1 MDIGVSTPPQK
12 HPPPLSC
19 QAPLFRQ
26 SPPYLLVFQD
36 PPPPCECRSSL
47 VSSVTWLTTLISSLS
62 SPKINQISAFNQL
75 CECQNIGLLRSLGH
89 MIKQLGYVV
98 IFLTFLYSAKQ
109 MSGFCMKHN
118 IGLKWV
124 NQIGYDGSS
133 GFQSFLN
140 KT

>member
-1 MDIGVSTPPQK
+1 MR
-12 HPPPLSC
+12 SC
-19 QAPLFRQ
+19 QAPLLGWR
-26 SPPYLLVFQD
+26 LN
-36 PPPPCECRSSL
+36 PPPPLQKGGEGCPQCECRSSL

-62 SPKINQISAFNQL
+62 SPKINRISAFNQL
-75 CECQNIGLLRSLGH
+75 CECRNIALLRSLGH

-109 MSGFCMKHN
+109 ISGFCMKHN